1 MITLMIWFNDHI
13 IWSLNDRFILDLSM
27 QHQYDI
33 KIDVNV
39 KYANQRKIE
48 MKRIIVKLKTM
59 YIKKL
64 KVWHK

>member
-1 MITLMIWFNDHI
+1 
-13 IWSLNDRFILDLSM
+13 M

-48 MKRIIVKLKTM
+48 MKRIIMKLKTM